1 MVYFFHIFYSI
12 FIYSLFFMHTYT
24 PRTFTLG
31 TLEGLSEEQIK
42 VHLGLYEG
50 YVKHMNVLREQIAE
64 LTTLDATKYAFAIT
78 ETRRRLG
85 FEFNGMRMHEYYF
98 EQLEAIPN
106 EGGSPDPSG
115 SRGGASPLSS
125 DSKLALAMTEKYG
138 SVEGFMT
145 HFKSVAMSRGI
156 GWSILYADPVGN
168 TIHTA
173 WVADHELGQLGG
185 LPIIFALD
193 MWEHAFMVDYRPA
206 EKKNYVEAFMANVNW
221 SVVEKRFGEAS

>member
-1 MVYFFHIFYSI
+1 
-12 FIYSLFFMHTYT
+12 MHTYA

-31 TLEGLSEEQIK
+31 TLGGLSDEQIK

-64 LTTLDATKYAFAIT
+64 LTALDKEKYAFAIM

-98 EQLEAIPN
+98 EQLE
-106 EGGSPDPSG
+106 
-115 SRGGASPLSS
+115 GGASTLSG
-125 DSKLALAMTEKYG
+125 DSALAKAVSEKYG
-138 SVEGFMT
+138 SVDDFMT
-145 HFKSVAMSRGI
+145 HVKSVAMSRGI
-156 GWSILYADPVGN
+156 GWSVLYADPIGKTV
-168 TIHTA
+168 HTA

-206 EKKNYVEAFMANVNW
+206 TKKDYVEAFMKNVNW
-221 SVVEKRFGEAS
+221 GVVEKRFTETHD